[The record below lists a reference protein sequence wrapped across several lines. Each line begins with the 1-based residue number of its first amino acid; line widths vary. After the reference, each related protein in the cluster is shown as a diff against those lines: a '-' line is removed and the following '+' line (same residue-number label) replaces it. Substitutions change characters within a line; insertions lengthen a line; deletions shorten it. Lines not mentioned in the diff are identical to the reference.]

1 MAAQAAIHASDCD
14 SFMQDYRPK
23 QPCVYLLASR
33 PDGVLYAGVTSDL
46 AQRVSLHKQKLVDG
60 FTKRYGVT
68 HLVYY
73 EMHETMDA
81 AIRRESQIK
90 KWKRAWKVRL
100 IGQMN
105 PEWRDLFDEATGEIL
120 FGPADVERE
129 RS

>member
-1 MAAQAAIHASDCD
+1 MHDH
-14 SFMQDYRPK
+14 RTK
-23 QPCVYLLASR
+23 QPCVYLLASKR
-33 PDGVLYAGVTSDL
+33 NGILYAGVTSDL

-60 FTKRYGVT
+60 FTKRYDAT
-68 HLVYY
+68 RLVYY

-100 IGQMN
+100 IEQMN
-105 PEWRDLFDEATGEIL
+105 PEWDELFDEATGEVR

-129 RS
+129 RT

>member
-1 MAAQAAIHASDCD
+1 MRDH
-14 SFMQDYRPK
+14 RPK

-33 PDGVLYAGVTSDL
+33 PNSVLYAGVTSDL
-46 AQRVSLHKQKLVDG
+46 AQRMSLHKQELIDG
-60 FTKRYGVT
+60 FTKRYYVT
-68 HLVYY
+68 RLVYY

-100 IGQMN
+100 IEQIN

-120 FGPADVERE
+120 FAPADVERE